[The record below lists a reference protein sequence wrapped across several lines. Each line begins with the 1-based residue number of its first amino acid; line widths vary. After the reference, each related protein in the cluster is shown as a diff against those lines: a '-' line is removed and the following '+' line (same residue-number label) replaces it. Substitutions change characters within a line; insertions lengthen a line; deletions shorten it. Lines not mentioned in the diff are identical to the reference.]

1 MGKGEG
7 GRGWREGGGGQP
19 TGNLAFSGCQFSHPW
34 VSIMSQFMPLLRTKE
49 PVIICRLREGGGG
62 TMDFFLG
69 GSHGFQ
75 ENRGGDQP

>member
-1 MGKGEG
+1 
-7 GRGWREGGGGQP
+7 
-19 TGNLAFSGCQFSHPW
+19 
-34 VSIMSQFMPLLRTKE
+34 MSQFMPLLRTKE